1 MRILILYNLYMQAR
15 SHPIESNPCAPVAR
29 TKPLASGSTIA
40 GSRRVN
46 ILGVGVSPINMDQ
59 AVGEI
64 EGWIAER
71 RSHYVCITNIHGI
84 VESQRDEGLRQ
95 IHNAAGL
102 VTPGGM
108 PLVWA
113 THLFG
118 FPHVERVYSP
128 DLVLAMCER
137 SVARGFRHYFFG
149 GAPGVAGQ
157 MADCLRQRFPG
168 LAVAGTYAPPF
179 HPLTA
184 EDDDRIVRAINRA
197 RPDIVWV
204 GLSTPKEERWMAA
217 HIGRVNAAALIGVGA
232 AFDFLSGAKRQAPRW
247 MQRSGLEWFF
257 RVAIEPRRLWRRYAT
272 NIPAFLGLFL
282 AQVTGLRRY
291 GVD

>member
-1 MRILILYNLYMQAR
+1 
-15 SHPIESNPCAPVAR
+15 VAGA
-29 TKPLASGSTIA
+29 KPLASGSTIA
-40 GSRRVN
+40 ASRRVN

-64 EGWIAER
+64 EGWITER

-84 VESQRDEGLRQ
+84 VESQRDSGLRR
-95 IHNAAGL
+95 IHNSAGL
-102 VTPGGM
+102 VTPDGM

-113 THLFG
+113 SHLLG
-118 FPHVERVYSP
+118 FPHVERVYGP
-128 DLVLAMCER
+128 DLVLALCER
-137 SVARGFRHYFFG
+137 SAGRGYRHYFFG

-157 MADCLRQRFPG
+157 MADCLRQMFPG
-168 LAVAGTYAPPF
+168 LTVAGTYAPPF

-184 EDDDRIVRAINRA
+184 EDDERIVRAINRA

-204 GLSTPKEERWMAA
+204 GLSTPKQERWMAA

-232 AFDFLSGAKRQAPRW
+232 AFDFLSGSKRQAPGW
-247 MQRSGLEWFF
+247 MQRNGLEWFF
-257 RVAIEPRRLWRRYAT
+257 RVATEPRRLWRRYAT

-291 GVD
+291 GLD

>member
-1 MRILILYNLYMQAR
+1 MI
-15 SHPIESNPCAPVAR
+15 H
-29 TKPLASGSTIA
+29 LASGMTL
-40 GSRRVN
+40 GESRRVN

-59 AVGEI
+59 AVRAI

-84 VESQRDEGLRQ
+84 VESQRDHGLRQ
-95 IHNAAGL
+95 IHNDAGL
-102 VTPGGM
+102 VTPDGM

-113 THLFG
+113 SHLFG
-118 FPHVERVYSP
+118 FRGVERVYGP
-128 DLVLAMCER
+128 DLVLAMCKR
-137 SVARGFRHYFFG
+137 SVGRGYRHYFFG

-168 LAVAGTYAPPF
+168 LVVAGTYAPPF

-184 EDDDRIVRAINRA
+184 EDNNKIVKAINKA

-204 GLSTPKEERWMAA
+204 GLGTPKQERWMAA
-217 HIGRVNAAALIGVGA
+217 HVGRVNAGALIGVGA
-232 AFDFLSGAKRQAPRW
+232 AFDFLSGSKRQAPRW

-257 RVAIEPRRLWRRYAT
+257 RVVTEPRRLWRRYAT
-272 NIPAFLGLFL
+272 NIPAFSGLFL
-282 AQVTGLRRY
+282 AQVMGLRRY
-291 GVD
+291 ELD

>member
-1 MRILILYNLYMQAR
+1 MQAKF
-15 SHPIESNPCAPVAR
+15 HPIVHDPGAPVAGTR
-29 TKPLASGSTIA
+29 PVAYGSTIA
-40 GSRRVN
+40 GPRRVN
-46 ILGVGVSPINMDQ
+46 ILGVGVSPVNMDQ
-59 AVGEI
+59 AVREI
-64 EGWIAER
+64 EGWISER

-84 VESQRDEGLRQ
+84 VESQGDSALRQ
-95 IHNAAGL
+95 IHNSAGL
-102 VTPGGM
+102 VTPDGM

-113 THLFG
+113 SHLLG
-118 FPHVERVYSP
+118 FPHVERVYGP
-128 DLVLAMCER
+128 DLVLALCER
-137 SVARGFRHYFFG
+137 SASRGYRHYFFG
-149 GAPGVAGQ
+149 SAPGVAGQ

-184 EDDDRIVRAINRA
+184 EDDDRIVKAINRA

-204 GLSTPKEERWMAA
+204 GLSTPKQERWMAA

-232 AFDFLSGAKRQAPRW
+232 AFDFLSGSKRQAPRW

-257 RVAIEPRRLWRRYAT
+257 RVLTEPRRLWRRYAT

-291 GVD
+291 GLD